1 MILDAKLASE
11 TKAPK
16 GRRAGGRGVGLDLI
30 FLLGGLGK
38 MKKMKIDEV

>member
-11 TKAPK
+11 IKAPK
-16 GRRAGGRGVGLDLI
+16 GRRAGGGGGLDLI